1 MLRHQWLAGDRALT
15 APLIV
20 TEAAGPHL
28 GLSPGRNAQHTRLS
42 SASATLGEMAEAYAD
57 WHGHV
62 IVCGLRGVGLRIV
75 EQLNL
80 SGVPAVVLEDDRDP
94 GLSRIL
100 LSWGVPR
107 VAGSSR
113 AADSL
118 LGAGLEGAAAV
129 VCVQNDDLYTLETAL
144 LIRQLRPDVRVVVQ
158 FGNPAVGRALAA
170 AGVIVLDVAAL
181 SAPSMVEASL
191 RSDRQEFILSGE
203 PFEAMRTV
211 APRAASLREL
221 YGALA
226 PIAVVPADG
235 AEVAVC
241 PGRDFT
247 VAAGDDARPGRPPRW
262 RPGRPCGPDAWC
274 CLCCTPGTAG

>member
-1 MLRHQWLAGDRALT
+1 
-15 APLIV
+15 
-20 TEAAGPHL
+20 
-28 GLSPGRNAQHTRLS
+28 
-42 SASATLGEMAEAYAD
+42 MAEVYAD

-226 PIAVVPADG
+226 PVAVVPADG

-247 VAAGDDARPGRPPRW
+247 VAAGDDVTLFGTPEELRAVDSESGAGQPARPPRW
-262 RPGRPCGPDAWC
+262 RPGRPSGPDAWC